1 MRSSVELDVSPPL
14 ELERMAGGELVAIRT
29 ADRGDEALLR
39 ELALDLAHARRQARH
54 LGWLSIS
61 HRIPRPL
68 QPLTHPESLEECLLA
83 IDPRDGAP
91 IGMASIAASPADPS
105 AAAPWVMVRD
115 GPAPARRRHRPA
127 RAPRGACATARARP
141 VPTPDG
147 RLRAAHARADAPGR
161 RRRAGPV
168 RSLREVEAEVPLPG
182 GDGLGVALGAALW
195 AVARG
200 GLSPVVPRA

>member
-29 ADRGDEALLR
+29 ADGGDEALLR

-91 IGMASIAASPADPS
+91 MGMASITASPADPS
-105 AAAPWVMVRD
+105 AAAPWVMVRA
-115 GPAPARRRHRPA
+115 GVRRR
-127 RAPRGACATARARP
+127 GVGTALVERLAVRARQHGH
-141 VPTPDG
+141 DRF
-147 RLRAAHARADAPGR
+147 RLRMVVSEQRMLELMR
-161 RRRAGPV
+161 RVGVACRPV
-168 RSLREVEAEVPLPG
+168 RSLREVEVEVPLPG

-200 GLSPVVPRA
+200 GLRPVVPRA